1 MCLHNYMVKCD
12 WKLNAQ
18 EMKSILLLDIIAALM
33 YLMVKLF
40 LLMADSWPCEMDI
53 RGWETA
59 GGSNLGQTVHK
70 CLLHHVIGLL
80 FCGLGPI
87 GLLIWAGGSGGYLNL
102 LSTPTS
108 HCVTSDLSK
117 LEINLLKI
125 HQMQLADSCMLVH

>member
-1 MCLHNYMVKCD
+1 
-12 WKLNAQ
+12 
-18 EMKSILLLDIIAALM
+18 MKSMLLLDIIAALM
-33 YLMVKLF
+33 HFMVKLF
-40 LLMADSWPCEMDI
+40 LLMADLWPCEMDT

-70 CLLHHVIGLL
+70 CLLHHAIGL
-80 FCGLGPI
+80 FCGFRPI

-125 HQMQLADSCMLVH
+125 HQMQLADSYMFVH